1 MVQEAVRTASP
12 IDVTTPWWAFGT
24 ESPRG
29 CRRSPRAGAV
39 PRPLPGR
46 AHRRQVEPLDD
57 PVADGADALDGHLHH
72 VTGPQRRGSGLAA
85 GAPQLGQAAAVAAGA
100 RAEHVAGA
108 DLGDAGGVG
117 DELLERPAHV
127 GQQVLA
133 DLDVI
138 DAHPEVEGEETVVVA
153 V

>member
-1 MVQEAVRTASP
+1 MVQDAVRTASP

-46 AHRRQVEPLDD
+46 AHRRQVESLDD

-72 VTGPQRRGSGLAA
+72 VTGPQRRGGGRPA
-85 GAPQLGQAAAVAAGA
+85 GAPP
-100 RAEHVAGA
+100 
-108 DLGDAGGVG
+108 
-117 DELLERPAHV
+117 PAHGSPPAPA
-127 GQQVLA
+127 GQPPLPQV
-133 DLDVI
+133 
-138 DAHPEVEGEETVVVA
+138 PEPSTSPARTSVPREA
-153 V
+153 